1 MNPVSRRQVLGSIG
15 LAAGAGLW
23 TGLGRDLH
31 SAPQAENMPP
41 GAWSYA
47 PLDPDAVAADAY
59 RLFADGGCMYGL
71 FGAMVTGLASKR
83 GEPFRSFPLH
93 MMRYGKGGV
102 GGWGSLCGTLNGGAA
117 VIGLVEPAK
126 ERQAQL
132 VAELFS
138 WYETTPLPSYQPKEH
153 NNSSAISKSVS
164 GAVLCHVS
172 VHRWCA
178 TSDCEV
184 ESDEMKE
191 RCRRLTA
198 DVAAKTV
205 ELLNRNLRK
214 ATDFAGV
221 APQVKSCVSC
231 HGKADRADAFG
242 TMRCNTCHQLSKD
255 HPDDM

>member
-1 MNPVSRRQVLGSIG
+1 MNSITRRQVLGSIG

-23 TGLGRDLH
+23 SSVGSSLH
-31 SAPQAENMPP
+31 SAPQDENKPAR
-41 GAWSYA
+41 GWNYIH
-47 PLDPDAVAADAY
+47 LDPEAIAAEAY

-71 FGAMVTGLASKR
+71 FGAVVAGLANKV

-93 MMRYGKGGV
+93 MMRYGVGGV
-102 GGWGSLCGTLNGGAA
+102 GGWGSLCGTLNGAAA

-126 ERQAQL
+126 ERRAQL
-132 VAELFS
+132 VGELFS
-138 WYETTPLPSYQPKEH
+138 WYETTALPSYQPKQQDDV
-153 NNSSAISKSVS
+153 AAVPRSVS

-172 VHRWCA
+172 VHRWCEA
-178 TSDCEV
+178 SGCEV

-214 ATDFAGV
+214 ATDFVGL
-221 APQVKSCVSC
+221 APEVKSCVAC
-231 HGKADRADAFG
+231 HGKDDRADAFG
-242 TMRCNTCHQLSKD
+242 TMRCNACHELSKD
-255 HPDDM
+255 HPEGK

>member
-1 MNPVSRRQVLGSIG
+1 MTSISRRQVLGSIG
-15 LAAGAGLW
+15 LATGAGLW
-23 TGLGRDLH
+23 SSFGGSLH
-31 SAPQAENMPP
+31 SAPQDEHKPARDWN
-41 GAWSYA
+41 YIH
-47 PLDPDAVAADAY
+47 LDPEVIAAEAY

-71 FGAMVTGLASKR
+71 FGAVVTGLASKL

-93 MMRYGKGGV
+93 MMRYGSGGV
-102 GGWGSLCGTLNGGAA
+102 CGWGSLCGTLNGGAA
-117 VIGLVEPAK
+117 VIGLLEPDK

-138 WYETTPLPSYQPKEH
+138 WYETTPLPAYQP
-153 NNSSAISKSVS
+153 NDLPTVPKSVS

-172 VHRWCA
+172 VHRWCE
-178 TSDCEV
+178 TSGCEV
-184 ESDEMKE
+184 ESAEMKE

-214 ATDFAGV
+214 ATDFVGL
-221 APQVKSCVSC
+221 APDVKSCVAC
-231 HGKADRADAFG
+231 HGKDDRADAFG

-255 HPDDM
+255 HPEHK